1 MTDSP
6 IRWQSRR
13 KSRFQRALE
22 SAGAFAVAMLLTLS
36 PFWFFVQCM
45 EAVR

>member
-1 MTDSP
+1 MTVSP
-6 IRWQSRR
+6 IRWQPRR
-13 KSRFQRALE
+13 KTRFQRALE
-22 SAGAFAVAMLLTLS
+22 CAGAFVVTMLLTLS